1 MAPKLP
7 TMTSRIGTLLG
18 EVDRIMHGADGHVKI
33 DPYDLLLNGILHSES
48 VRRDDKPVLVN
59 DLLKQ
64 ALSNHHHC
72 IIGSLRVPFARVLFQ
87 AKLQELRD
95 TNQRPI
101 VKMHMREPRIVYFDT
116 DLALVRRVLR
126 ENKVMKERAIAATRK
141 KATTTLQDLDRAEAM
156 EVAQHQA
163 PQPAEQPAVEEEP
176 AVEEQRAEEED
187 VVIA

>member
-141 KATTTLQDLDRAEAM
+141 KATAALQDLDVAQRMEAM
-156 EVAQHQA
+156 G
-163 PQPAEQPAVEEEP
+163 PDMQPPAVEPE
-176 AVEEQRAEEED
+176 VEEKLGEED
-187 VVIA
+187 VVTA